1 MTMDAIARMRVCLA
15 MTRLLNT
22 AAKAIHEPAEA
33 PMKMRSRSAGSSLVR
48 GAMKSTLSD
57 QSLAS
62 IHVMASV
69 QRTSVFKVSLFI
81 VAFRMVPLPYSYR
94 IFYGMPDGQFLFR
107 GIIYRMPQAG
117 LMGLFRCGGL
127 RVHDDDSFASNT
139 SSIGFVVCRMGLFSG
154 EARLVCCSWRFAVLV
169 SCLAILS
176 FRHAFLCVPQQ
187 CWLPS
192 PAKSAGL
199 LKLRLSVETSCER
212 RFVDAWFII
221 AELRLK
227 SARSHEGCR
236 TFTHRM
242 RDGVYGFLP
251 SGVY

>member
-1 MTMDAIARMRVCLA
+1 
-15 MTRLLNT
+15 
-22 AAKAIHEPAEA
+22 
-33 PMKMRSRSAGSSLVR
+33 MKMRSRSAGSSLVR

-139 SSIGFVVCRMGLFSG
+139 SSIGFVVCRNGAFFGRS
-154 EARLVCCSWRFAVLV
+154 EARVLLVALCCLGELLGDIVFSACVFVRAAAMLAAFACQECWSFETAAFSRDIVRAALRGCLV
-169 SCLAILS
+169 HHRRAASQVSS
-176 FRHAFLCVPQQ
+176 FA
-187 CWLPS
+187 
-192 PAKSAGL
+192 
-199 LKLRLSVETSCER
+199 
-212 RFVDAWFII
+212 
-221 AELRLK
+221 
-227 SARSHEGCR
+227 
-236 TFTHRM
+236 
-242 RDGVYGFLP
+242 
-251 SGVY
+251 